1 MEETAFK
8 RFYIFKSLLIKKQAE
23 LLLGQEPDF

>member
-8 RFYIFKSLLIKKQAE
+8 RFYIFKKLFIKKQAE